1 MLLQYKSITLPRENI
16 IMLSSNYMKKIILLA
31 AVALGAM
38 SAQAQAVESPE
49 FFDNW
54 SVGLDGGVATPMKN
68 YTFFRNMR
76 GLVGLHVDKQITPA
90 FAIGVEGQFG
100 VNTSSWTKDVHSK
113 TAFDH
118 SYVGVYGKVDLFN
131 FFGGYNCETRPF
143 TIEAVAGAG
152 WGHTF
157 NTSYVESARLVYRPD
172 GNCFATKLAL
182 NFNFNV
188 SDKVTIALQPGIV
201 WNMDNKTAQSTT
213 SYNINRAMFT
223 LQAGVTYHFGPG
235 FTCVKPYNQ
244 AEIDALNGQIND
256 LRGQLDA
263 CNANSAAWEAKA
275 NGLANELAACKNR
288 KPEVVQVK
296 EETNILNSVRLV
308 FFRIGSSTITADQQ
322 PNVEMVASYLKNHK
336 DAKVDIKGYA
346 SPDGPEEVNIR
357 LANARAQAV
366 KDALIKKYNISASRI
381 NAQGEG
387 IGNMF
392 TEESWN
398 RVSVCTIEEGK

>member
-1 MLLQYKSITLPRENI
+1 
-16 IMLSSNYMKKIILLA
+16 
-31 AVALGAM
+31 M
-38 SAQAQAVESPE
+38 SAQAQAVESPK

-113 TAFDH
+113 TAFDY

-152 WGHTF
+152 WGHTY
-157 NTSYVESARLVYRPD
+157 NTSYIESERLVYRPD

-346 SPDGPEEVNIR
+346 SPDGSEEVNIR

>member
-1 MLLQYKSITLPRENI
+1 
-16 IMLSSNYMKKIILLA
+16 MLSSINMKKIILLA
-31 AVALGAM
+31 AIALGAM
-38 SAQAQAVESPE
+38 SAQAQAVESPK

-54 SVGLDGGVATPMKN
+54 SIGLDGGVTTPLKN
-68 YTFFRNMR
+68 YSFFPNMR
-76 GLVGLHVDKQITPA
+76 GLVGLHIDKQITPA
-90 FAIGVEGQFG
+90 FALGVEGQFG
-100 VNTSSWTKDVHSK
+100 VNTSSWTQEIHSR
-113 TAFDH
+113 TAFDN

-131 FFGGYNCETRPF
+131 FFGGYKCETRPF
-143 TIEAVAGAG
+143 TIEALAGAG
-152 WGHTF
+152 WGHNF
-157 NTSYVESARLVYRPD
+157 NTSYIEAERLVYRPD
-172 GNCFATKLAL
+172 YNYFVTKVGL

-188 SDKVTIALQPGIV
+188 SEKVTISLQPSIA
-201 WNMDNKTAQSTT
+201 WNMDGNGSQSNT
-213 SYNINRAMFT
+213 YYDANRAVFN

-235 FTCVKPYNQ
+235 FTCVKPFNQ

-256 LRGQLDA
+256 LRGQLND
-263 CNANSAAWEAKA
+263 CNANAAAWEAKA

-308 FFRIGSSTITADQQ
+308 FFRIGSSAITADQQ

-346 SPDGPEEVNIR
+346 SPDGSEEINIR

-366 KDALIKKYNISASRI
+366 KDALINKYKISANRI

-392 TEESWN
+392 SEESWN
-398 RVSVCTIEEGK
+398 RVSVCTIEDGSNK